1 MSAARLILKTTIVSA
16 MAIAAAAQNSAGQNG
31 EKLIS
36 GSDCAGCHA
45 LDSQVVGPSWKA
57 IAKRYRGQPGGQAG
71 NAAKLAAKIR
81 EGGAGKW
88 GDVAMTPHPD
98 LTDAQ
103 SRQMVDWILS
113 LKEAPPSQSQSKPSP
128 AQGESKLYTYTPKT
142 GPPVQLDFPLFVAGK
157 SGKVTKDVFRGYE
170 LFNSY
175 CFRCHGT
182 DAAGSQLGPDLRHS
196 LAAGMKQQAFLA
208 VAMAGRTAKGMPAW
222 AGFLSTQEV
231 IQTYRYTKGRSLDLV
246 PAGRPPSET
255 E

>member
-1 MSAARLILKTTIVSA
+1 LSAAGRILKTVVISA
-16 MAIAAAAQNSAGQNG
+16 AAIAAAAQNSAAQNG
-31 EKLIS
+31 EKLVS
-36 GSDCAGCHA
+36 GSDCMGCHA

-57 IAKRYRGQPGGQAG
+57 IAKRYSGQPSGQPG
-71 NAAKLAAKIR
+71 NAAKLAARIR
-81 EGGAGKW
+81 KGGAGKW

-103 SRQMVDWILS
+103 GRQMVEWILS
-113 LKEAPPSQSQSKPSP
+113 LKDAAPRSSTPQ
-128 AQGESKLYTYTPKT
+128 AESKLYTYTPKT
-142 GPPVQLDFPLFVAGK
+142 GPPVQLDFPLFAPGK
-157 SGKVTKDVFRGYE
+157 GGKVTKDVFRGYE

-182 DAAGSQLGPDLRHS
+182 DATGSQLGPDLRHS

-231 IQTYRYTKGRSLDLV
+231 TQVYRYTKGRSLDLV